1 MTDERQSSS
10 LFPEL
15 IESLEH
21 IEVDQLHSDIPANVH
36 AELYRMKRN
45 VAAILR
51 FVGNEE
57 KGDLG
62 VDMQIA
68 PAVRA
73 IRQECMSLHLT
84 ITKTLLFHFF
94 RLHLVMDSKFSAAL
108 ASQYQRLGQALC
120 EICALRAPSLSAQ
133 LGNAL

>member
-1 MTDERQSSS
+1 MIDEARPSS

-15 IESLEH
+15 IQSLEH

-45 VAAILR
+45 VAAILK

-57 KGDLG
+57 QSDLG
-62 VDMQIA
+62 ADRQIA
-68 PAVRA
+68 PAIRA

-84 ITKTLLFHFF
+84 ITQTLLFHFF
-94 RLHLVMDSKFSAAL
+94 RLHLVMDSKFSAVL
-108 ASQYQRLGQALC
+108 ASQYQRLGQTLC
-120 EICALRAPSLSAQ
+120 EICSLSAPGFAAQ

>member
-1 MTDERQSSS
+1 
-10 LFPEL
+10 LPFPEL
-15 IESLEH
+15 IDSLEH
-21 IEVDQLHSDIPANVH
+21 IEVDQLHSDVPANVR
-36 AELYRMKRN
+36 AELCRMKRN

-57 KGDLG
+57 QSDLAADRQ
-62 VDMQIA
+62 VATAIK
-68 PAVRA
+68 A

-94 RLHLVMDSKFSAAL
+94 RLHLVMDSKFSAVV
-108 ASQYQRLGQALC
+108 ASQYQRLGQSLC
-120 EICALRAPSLSAQ
+120 EMCAICAPNFEAQ